1 MSDVY
6 NPETA
11 EFERLQRLELEAR
24 DLAKRLEQTSGES
37 REVIERDLTAVE
49 NRIERLRE
57 RLRRRLR
64 AV

>member
-49 NRIERLRE
+49 SRIERLRE